1 MIPHGVAIFVSRRP
15 VNMRLSF
22 DRLAALVEAV
32 FGRSPRC
39 RAIFVFFGMRRETL
53 KVLFHD
59 GSGLC
64 IFHKRLDRGRFGL
77 LSPQDDADTVTL
89 SEAELEA
96 LLDGL
101 NLEGGARP
109 RRPRE
114 RVRKQPT
121 LHEET
126 RSSVNFLFA
135 VAGILGKVMACRPR
149 RHGTPSPSR
158 S

>member
-1 MIPHGVAIFVSRRP
+1 MIPHGVEIFVSRRP

-22 DRLAALVEAV
+22 DSLAALVEAV

-53 KVLFHD
+53 KVLFYD

-77 LSPQDDADTVTL
+77 PSPQDDADTVTL

-101 NLEGGARP
+101 SLEGGAHP
-109 RRPRE
+109 RRPGE
-114 RVRKQPT
+114 RARKQPT
-121 LHEET
+121 LH
-126 RSSVNFLFA
+126 
-135 VAGILGKVMACRPR
+135 
-149 RHGTPSPSR
+149 
-158 S
+158 